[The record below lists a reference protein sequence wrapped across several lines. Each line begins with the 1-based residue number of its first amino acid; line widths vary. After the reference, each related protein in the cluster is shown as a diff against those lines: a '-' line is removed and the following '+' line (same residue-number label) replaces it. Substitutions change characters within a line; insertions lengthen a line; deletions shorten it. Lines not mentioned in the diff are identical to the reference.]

1 MNPLPDPR
9 RRLPCPAVRPPGA
22 AIPAALAAGLFVLAA
37 GCGGSP
43 PVEDPVVAVVPD
55 ARAQEDA
62 EAAVR
67 AVLEAQAAA
76 WNEGDLPTFVDY
88 YLDSPD
94 TRFVSGNT
102 ALYGVEDLLDRYRRT
117 YPDRAA
123 MGTLSFADLDI
134 RVLSP
139 DFAFVFGRFHLER
152 ESDAPTGLFT
162 LLVER
167 AADGW
172 KISHDHTSS

>member
-1 MNPLPDPR
+1 MSPDRDSR
-9 RRLPCPAVRPPGA
+9 RRRPGA
-22 AIPAALAAGLFVLAA
+22 GRPSPALVGAFVLAA

-43 PVEDPVVAVVPD
+43 GPAPAAASSVPG
-55 ARAQEDA
+55 AQAPADA
-62 EAAVR
+62 EGAVR

-76 WNEGDLPTFVDY
+76 WNEGDLPAFVSH
-88 YLDSPD
+88 YLDSPR

-102 ALYGVEDLLDRYRRT
+102 ALYGVADLLDRYRRN

-123 MGTLSFADLDI
+123 MGTLSFRDLEI
-134 RVLSP
+134 RALSP

-152 ESDAPTGLFT
+152 EDDAPTGLFT
-162 LLVER
+162 LLFER

>member
-1 MNPLPDPR
+1 MRPDRDSRRPGAGSFRPSLPLP
-9 RRLPCPAVRPPGA
+9 LLLMAAPA
-22 AIPAALAAGLFVLAA
+22 LAA
-37 GCGGSP
+37 GCGGPTEPEAAAAASV
-43 PVEDPVVAVVPD
+43 PVAQAPPD
-55 ARAQEDA
+55 AEG
-62 EAAVR
+62 AVR

-76 WNEGDLPTFVDY
+76 WNEGDLPTFVSH
-88 YLDSPD
+88 YLDSAR

-102 ALYGVEDLLDRYRRT
+102 VLYGVADLLDRYRRN

-123 MGTLSFADLDI
+123 MGTLSFRDLEV

-139 DFAFVFGRFHLER
+139 EFAFVFGRFHLER
-152 ESDAPTGLFT
+152 EDDAPTGLFT
-162 LLVER
+162 LLFER

>member
-1 MNPLPDPR
+1 MSPDRDSR
-9 RRLPCPAVRPPGA
+9 RRRPGA
-22 AIPAALAAGLFVLAA
+22 GRPSLALVGAFVLAA

-43 PVEDPVVAVVPD
+43 GPAPAAASSVPG
-55 ARAQEDA
+55 AQAPADA
-62 EAAVR
+62 EGAVR

-76 WNEGDLPTFVDY
+76 WNEGDLPAFVSH
-88 YLDSPD
+88 YLDSPR

-102 ALYGVEDLLDRYRRT
+102 ALYGVADLLDRYRRN

-123 MGTLSFADLDI
+123 MGTLSFRDLEI

-152 ESDAPTGLFT
+152 EGDAPTGLFT
-162 LLVER
+162 LLFER

>member
-1 MNPLPDPR
+1 MDP
-9 RRLPCPAVRPPGA
+9 PT
-22 AIPAALAAGLFVLAA
+22 AIVPAAQ
-37 GCGGSP
+37 
-43 PVEDPVVAVVPD
+43 
-55 ARAQEDA
+55 AQEDA
-62 EAAVR
+62 AAAVR
-67 AVLEAQAAA
+67 GVLEAQAAA
-76 WNEGDLPTFVDY
+76 WNEGDLPTFVGY

-102 ALYGVEDLLDRYRRT
+102 ALYGVEDLLERYRT
-117 YPDRAA
+117 NYPDRAA

-152 ESDAPTGLFT
+152 ENDAPTGLFT
-162 LLVER
+162 LLFER